1 MSKITP
7 NRTALKELADLNI
20 DAPFVQRYGNRI
32 FSYDGDATDEFKS
45 LCENLSTTAD
55 EAIAELQAIKKAIP
69 VINSK

>member
-20 DAPFVQRYGNRI
+20 DAPFVQRYGNQI

-45 LCENLSTTAD
+45 LCVKLLATAD
-55 EAIAELQAIKKAIP
+55 DAIAELQAIKKEIP
-69 VINSK
+69 VINS